1 MHRYLKVIPAACL
14 IASAGANA
22 KSLDKFDVA
31 KCNWGGGMAELTQG
45 DFLAGKPLAQ
55 LLNELRQTKY
65 PKAWM
70 PETAV
75 DIAQIT
81 YEGNSRETPSAMKA
95 IYIDGCIQH
104 ELSK

>member
-1 MHRYLKVIPAACL
+1 MHRYLKVISATCL
-14 IASAGANA
+14 IVSTGAHA
-22 KSLDKFDVA
+22 KNLDKFDVA

-55 LLNELRQTKY
+55 LLKELRQVKY
-65 PKAWM
+65 PKPWM
-70 PETAV
+70 PSAAAE
-75 DIAQIT
+75 IAQIT
-81 YEGNSRETPSAMKA
+81 YEGNSREAPATMKA